1 MKSFL
6 IIGLGRFGRH
16 MAKTLVEQKNEVLA
30 IDIDEHRVNDSMQY
44 VSSAQIGNATN
55 ERFVSSLG
63 VGNFDVCVVA
73 IGDNFQASLEATS
86 LLKECGARFVL
97 ARASRDVHKKFL
109 LRNGADEVV
118 YAERELAERLAIKHG
133 SNHVFDYMKLA
144 DDYAIYEISVPE
156 SWVGKTIVG
165 KAIRQ
170 KYQISILA
178 TKENGHIYPLPSP
191 DYVFKQNE
199 TLMIMGHQK
208 DVQAITK

>member
-109 LRNGADEVV
+109 LRNGAVEVV
-118 YAERELAERLAIKHG
+118 YAER
-133 SNHVFDYMKLA
+133 
-144 DDYAIYEISVPE
+144 
-156 SWVGKTIVG
+156 
-165 KAIRQ
+165 
-170 KYQISILA
+170 
-178 TKENGHIYPLPSP
+178 
-191 DYVFKQNE
+191 
-199 TLMIMGHQK
+199 
-208 DVQAITK
+208 

>member
-44 VSSAQIGNATN
+44 VSNVQIGNATN

-86 LLKECGARFVL
+86 LLKECGARYVL

-156 SWVGKTIVG
+156 SWG
-165 KAIRQ
+165 R
-170 KYQISILA
+170 
-178 TKENGHIYPLPSP
+178 PS
-191 DYVFKQNE
+191 
-199 TLMIMGHQK
+199 
-208 DVQAITK
+208 

>member
-30 IDIDEHRVNDSMQY
+30 IDIDEHRVNDSMRY
-44 VSSAQIGNATN
+44 VSNVQIGNATN
-55 ERFVSSLG
+55 EQFISSLG

-118 YAERELAERLAIKHG
+118 YAERELAERLAVKHG
-133 SNHVFDYMKLA
+133 SNRVFDYIKLA
-144 DDYAIYEISVPE
+144 DDYAIYEYPYRNPGWEKPSWARRSGRSTRSVSLPPR
-156 SWVGKTIVG
+156 KT
-165 KAIRQ
+165 ATFIRCPLR
-170 KYQISILA
+170 IMCSNR
-178 TKENGHIYPLPSP
+178 TKP
-191 DYVFKQNE
+191 
-199 TLMIMGHQK
+199 
-208 DVQAITK
+208 